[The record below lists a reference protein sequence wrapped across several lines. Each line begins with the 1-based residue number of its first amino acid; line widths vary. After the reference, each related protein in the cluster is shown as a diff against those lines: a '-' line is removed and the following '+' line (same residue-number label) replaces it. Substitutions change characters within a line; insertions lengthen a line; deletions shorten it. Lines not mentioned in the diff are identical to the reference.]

1 MKLDIHNAPHIRTRE
16 SNRTVM
22 SDAII
27 AMLPLYAMT
36 FYFYGARSL
45 VLLVISVSVCFGADW
60 LCTIFARRVPN
71 VRDYSPIVTGM
82 IIPLLMPASIEYH
95 IIIIAALFA
104 ILIVKHPFGGVGQNI
119 FNPAVG
125 GVAFAM
131 VSWPQKMFQYPIP
144 FESLPLSSTVTV
156 KLVNSPAYALM
167 LGGVPHH
174 DKLDM
179 LLGNVAGPMG
189 ATNILVLLTCLLF
202 LVVRNAGMIK
212 MTAGFF
218 AGAIGVALLFPRA
231 MLDPISSV
239 LYELMTGYTVIS
251 AVFLVNDP
259 VTSPKRSET
268 KLLYGVICG
277 VVGIGFRHLGRYEDS
292 MLFAILI
299 MNTTVWMLD
308 YAGELYAHKLRRK

>member
-1 MKLDIHNAPHIRTRE
+1 MKLDIHNAPHIRTKE
-16 SNRTVM
+16 TNRTVM

-27 AMLPLYAMT
+27 AMIPLYAMT
-36 FYFYGARSL
+36 FYFYGTRSIMM
-45 VLLVISVSVCFGADW
+45 LLISVSVCFVADW
-60 LCTIFARRVPN
+60 LCSIFARRVPN
-71 VRDYSPIVTGM
+71 VRDFSPIVTGM

-95 IIIIAALFA
+95 IIVVAALFA
-104 ILIVKHPFGGVGQNI
+104 ILIVKHPFGGVGQNV

-131 VSWPQKMFQYPIP
+131 VSWPQKMFLYPVP
-144 FESLPLSSTVTV
+144 FEQLPLSSTVTV
-156 KLVNSPAYALM
+156 KLVNSPAYTLM
-167 LGGVPHH
+167 LGGVPNHEM
-174 DKLDM
+174 LDM

-202 LVVRNAGMIK
+202 LVVRNAGMVK

-218 AGAIGVALLFPRA
+218 AGVVGAALLFPRA

-239 LYELMTGYTVIS
+239 FYELMTGYTVIA

-277 VVGIGFRHLGRYEDS
+277 AVGIGFRHLGRYEDS

-308 YAGELYAHKLRRK
+308 YAGEIYAHTLRRK